1 MRRIVRK
8 WNEIWSGGATPRR
21 KMEHVFAETHRSN
34 SWGSDE
40 SVSGPGSTQQRGAS
54 FRDDLVA
61 ALHDLGARVLLDA
74 PCDDFNW
81 IGPVADA
88 VDQYLGVD
96 VVPEIIAENLRRH
109 SRPHRQFLRLDLT
122 RDPLPPADVVLC
134 RDGLVHFRTADIWRA
149 LANLRRSG
157 ARYLIT
163 TTFIGDRENE
173 EVVTGGWRPLNLER
187 PPFCFPSPQR
197 LIDERCWHTG
207 GIYADKRLGVW
218 GMGDLPRHGS
228 APPSSLRRP
237 V

>member
-21 KMEHVFAETHRSN
+21 DMENVFTEIYRSN
-34 SWGSDE
+34 AWGGTE
-40 SVSGPGSTQQRGAS
+40 SVSGPGSTEQRGAS
-54 FRDDLVA
+54 FRDDLLA
-61 ALHDLGARVLLDA
+61 ALYDLGTRVLLDA
-74 PCDDFNW
+74 PCGDFNW

-88 VDQYLGVD
+88 IDRYVGVD
-96 VVPEIIAENLRRH
+96 VVPEIIAGNLRQH
-109 SRPHRQFLRLDLT
+109 SGPNRQFLRLDLT
-122 RDPLPPADVVLC
+122 RGPLPPADVVLC
-134 RDGLVHFRTADIWRA
+134 RDALVHFSFADIWRA

-173 EVVTGGWRPLNLER
+173 EIATGAWRPLNLER
-187 PPFCFPSPQR
+187 PPFCFPPPQR

-218 GMGDLPRHGS
+218 
-228 APPSSLRRP
+228 RRRDVP
-237 V
+237 ARR